1 MSDIVVIGGGAAGMM
16 AAVAAAGVDAGN
28 NVILI
33 EKNEKL
39 GKKVFITG
47 KGRCNVTNA
56 CEVQELFGN
65 VMEHSKFLYSAVY
78 GFDNQAV
85 MRFFESAGCPLK
97 IERGQ
102 RVFPVSDHSS
112 DIIKALE
119 QELKRLKVQ
128 VYLNTEV
135 KNIRTMQ
142 LENISEGSGADEND
156 DENKYL
162 NAKRRKKKS
171 GKNKNVCTMQTDS
184 VELYNKATGKRTGRK
199 ADKVIV
205 ATGGC
210 SYVLTGSTGDGY
222 RFAETCGHSIVPPV
236 PSLVQFSV
244 RESWCHELQGLSLR
258 NVQIYVEVDGKQIYS
273 DFGEMLFTHYGVS
286 GPLILSASSH
296 YVHKVSSGQDMGKE
310 AKLFIDLKPALTI
323 EQLDK
328 RILREFDDNKNKQFK
343 NVIGSLFPAK
353 LVPVMPMLSGIEP
366 DRKVNE
372 ITREE
377 RGCFVRTIKQMELT
391 ITGLRGF
398 DEAVITKGGV
408 ATNEISPSTMESRLV
423 KGLYFAGEVMDVDAL
438 TGGFNLQIAWSTG
451 YLAGLSAAASHE

>member
-1 MSDIVVIGGGAAGMM
+1 MM

-85 MRFFESAGCPLK
+85 MRFFENAGCPLK

-171 GKNKNVCTMQTDS
+171 GKNKNVCTMQTDG
-184 VELYNKATGKRTGRK
+184 VELYNKVTGKRTGRK

-236 PSLVQFSV
+236 PSLVPFSV

-258 NVQIYVEVDGKQIYS
+258 NVRISIEVDGKQIYS

-296 YVHKVSSGQDMGKE
+296 YVHKVCNGQDMGKE
-310 AKLFIDLKPALTI
+310 AKLFIDLKPALTV

-328 RILREFDDNKNKQFK
+328 RILREFDDNRN
-343 NVIGSLFPAK
+343 NRSSYTGV
-353 LVPVMPMLSGIEP
+353 
-366 DRKVNE
+366 
-372 ITREE
+372 
-377 RGCFVRTIKQMELT
+377 VR
-391 ITGLRGF
+391 
-398 DEAVITKGGV
+398 
-408 ATNEISPSTMESRLV
+408 N
-423 KGLYFAGEVMDVDAL
+423 
-438 TGGFNLQIAWSTG
+438 
-451 YLAGLSAAASHE
+451 